1 MTNSKENL
9 SLHSKLLESQQKL
22 VPEMMDI
29 LQQRFKLLKFIG
41 MSGPIGRRPLSLM
54 AGLSEREC
62 RNEME
67 SLRSLNLIRIAK
79 EGTTITTEGAEV
91 LDSLQS
97 SIDEWT
103 GNNLLERK
111 LTSLLGIKEVKVV
124 AGDSDANKA
133 IKGQLANEAAKQFL
147 ERIGDGRLVAVTGGT
162 SVASIPQYIQPFE
175 KGERLHFIAAR
186 GGIGNDIGLQANIIA
201 ATFAQACGG
210 TYSTFYYPE
219 SLSEEAHEI
228 FKREPAAIDMM
239 KQYERTD
246 CVIHG
251 IGDALRMAD
260 MRGTAED
267 VKSML
272 QKNEAKGEAFGF
284 YFNEVGDIVHRITTV
299 GIQTE
304 QLEKV
309 PLILAVAGG
318 KKKAEAIL
326 SYMASAPR
334 QTLLVTDEGAALAML
349 EKLERH

>member
-1 MTNSKENL
+1 MPYVKERL
-9 SLHSKLLESQQKL
+9 SLNSELLEAQRKL

-29 LQQRFKLLKFIG
+29 LQQRFRLLKFIE

-62 RNEME
+62 RNVME
-67 SLRSLNLIRIAK
+67 NLRSLNLIRIAK
-79 EGTTITTEGAEV
+79 EGTTITGVGAEV
-91 LDSLQS
+91 LASLQP

-103 GNNLLERK
+103 GHDRMESK
-111 LTSLLGIKEVKVV
+111 LRTLLGIREVKIV
-124 AGDSDANKA
+124 AGNSDTNDSV
-133 IKGQLANEAAKQFL
+133 KGLLASEVAKQFT
-147 ERIGDGRLVAVTGGT
+147 ERIGEGKLIAVTGGT
-162 SVASIPQYIQPFE
+162 SVASIPHYIQPFE
-175 KGERLHFIAAR
+175 NGGNLHFIAAR

-201 ATFAQACGG
+201 ATFAQVCGG

-228 FKREPAAIDMM
+228 FKREPAAIEMI
-239 KQYERTD
+239 KQYEEAD

-251 IGDALRMAD
+251 IGDALQMAD

-267 VKSML
+267 VKRML
-272 QKNEAKGEAFGF
+272 QERDAKGEAFGF

-299 GIQTE
+299 GIQTR

-309 PLILAVAGG
+309 PLIFAAAGG
-318 KKKAEAIL
+318 QNKAEAIL

-334 QTLLVTDEGAALAML
+334 QTILVTDEGAALAML
-349 EKLERH
+349 EKLERS